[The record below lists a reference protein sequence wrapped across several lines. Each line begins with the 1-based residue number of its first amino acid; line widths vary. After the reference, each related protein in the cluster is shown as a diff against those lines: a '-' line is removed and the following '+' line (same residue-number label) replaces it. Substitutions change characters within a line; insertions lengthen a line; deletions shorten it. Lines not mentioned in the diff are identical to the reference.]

1 LTLEPSA
8 LTLRQAPPDAKSL
21 IVLER
26 VAQAL
31 RTDLTTPSDPLRFAG
46 RAALLR
52 KERLRISLRAQC
64 ALLPAEF
71 LGIFR
76 NLTEDAN

>member
-1 LTLEPSA
+1 MTLEPPA
-8 LTLRQAPPDAKSL
+8 LALRQASPDTEPL
-21 IVLER
+21 IVLKR

-31 RTDLTTPSDPLRFAG
+31 RTDLATPADPLCLTG